1 MSRIKEKAGATTA
14 SALAFD
20 GPREGTKNRC
30 KTDTNF
36 SFLKNTP
43 QNTPINFLLGVF
55 EGRRLSPSPHQFNAI
70 LHIMAGVIPCRPL
83 TLRPLPSIA
92 HQPPGTHRHQ
102 CRITRRPR
110 RHLLRHA
117 DVQTVRPW
125 IHGPSVNRYIKNASQ
140 LSSRE
145 APLFYPL
152 HPRSLSFFR
161 FIRFIGLKACGT
173 GLSRKRA
180 IFRPVYQVTRLCHS
194 RLHDSPHGFFA
205 HFTNRTL

>member
-1 MSRIKEKAGATTA
+1 MVPER
-14 SALAFD
+14 
-20 GPREGTKNRC
+20 GP
-30 KTDTNF
+30 KTVARQIQILVF
-36 SFLKNTP
+36 SKNTP

-117 DVQTVRPW
+117 DGQTVRPW

-145 APLFYPL
+145 APLFTPYTL
-152 HPRSLSFFR
+152 GLCHFF
-161 FIRFIGLKACGT
+161 
-173 GLSRKRA
+173 GLSGLS
-180 IFRPVYQVTRLCHS
+180 V
-194 RLHDSPHGFFA
+194 
-205 HFTNRTL
+205 